1 MIASEENLVFT
12 RASVNRS
19 LGDKDIFKYLEEKGT
34 INSDNPNLI
43 DLEINGKIYT
53 VNRKDIEE
61 VYEIADK
68 KRLSNRLD
76 AVTEVGVT
84 VAKTGAYMAAQQIV
98 GLILVETID
107 IFVDE
112 IKDMT
117 TNGKIINSDGW
128 LQNTKDMANRIQ
140 NKLAARF
147 EEREIWARAKAVGVE
162 SGVAGALSVI
172 PQIIVSIM
180 VKVPSLVLA
189 IIRESVLSTIR
200 CVRILVSND
209 ENKFDSIKIILAG
222 AASAI
227 VSIYVS
233 RVIGSAI
240 TGVPLLNKFNRQ
252 VTDVLVALLVTAIP
266 LSAIYVFEKNKN
278 MLNFAISKII
288 KN

>member
-1 MIASEENLVFT
+1 
-12 RASVNRS
+12 
-19 LGDKDIFKYLEEKGT
+19 
-34 INSDNPNLI
+34 
-43 DLEINGKIYT
+43 
-53 VNRKDIEE
+53 
-61 VYEIADK
+61 
-68 KRLSNRLD
+68 
-76 AVTEVGVT
+76 
-84 VAKTGAYMAAQQIV
+84 MAAQQIV